1 MVSGP
6 YFTGAS
12 RGHFRISLLWMLE
25 GHLEKEPTE
34 ATAGQWSLIIR
45 LNYQVL
51 SCSKTVC
58 QKFFYFFGNNIMI
71 DLRNISNKIK
81 IRDQSL
87 IKCSTSSAD
96 KAKATIFKRIIYYM

>member
-1 MVSGP
+1 MTRRLTARKFDELRVDRGSPLICPSDTQGNAEVVSGP

-45 LNYQVL
+45 
-51 SCSKTVC
+51 
-58 QKFFYFFGNNIMI
+58 F
-71 DLRNISNKIK
+71 
-81 IRDQSL
+81 
-87 IKCSTSSAD
+87 
-96 KAKATIFKRIIYYM
+96 